1 MTPAAIDREM
11 RDARAQLET
20 PQHRRRRD
28 ARRRSVIA
36 ERLHALWVLRL
47 NLMAQE
53 LRRDR

>member
-1 MTPAAIDREM
+1 MTPTAIDAEM
-11 RDARAQLET
+11 RQARAQLA
-20 PQHRRRRD
+20 PQQHRRRRH
-28 ARRRSVIA
+28 ACRRSVIA

>member
-1 MTPAAIDREM
+1 MTPAAIDAEM
-11 RDARAQLET
+11 RQARAQLVT
-20 PQHRRRRD
+20 QQHRRRRD
-28 ARRRSVIA
+28 SRRRSVIA

>member
-1 MTPAAIDREM
+1 MTPAAIDTEM
-11 RDARAQLET
+11 RQARAQLAT
-20 PQHRRRRD
+20 PQRQRRD
-28 ARRRSVIA
+28 ARRRTAIA

>member
-11 RDARAQLET
+11 RDARAQLAT
-20 PQHRRRRD
+20 QPRRRNRD
-28 ARRRSVIA
+28 GRRRTAIA
-36 ERLHALWVLRL
+36 ERLQALWALRL